1 MMRGMGT
8 PGGRLPAGIAWT
20 AGCPTFQS
28 TTALRSIYSRTSDF
42 LYHTIRFWLP
52 LIGVAVVGCGPEDAS
67 IPSRMAT
74 DSPAPAF
81 VAAADTAP
89 VAPSSP
95 ASEPEAWRLAFVDVE
110 TTGLVPGW
118 HEMIDLGVVMTDL
131 DGRALDSLFIR
142 VQPSHPE
149 RTAEG
154 ARAVNAFDAERWREL
169 GALAPT
175 AAVDSLRAFHR
186 RVAGDEPVLLVAFNS
201 QFDAAFLDH
210 LFRAEGASWRE
221 LYHYFVLDMPSMA
234 WALGYRGLTGAALAD
249 RLGVDDEPHVAD
261 EHTGITGARLNA
273 RLYRALRERGL
284 DAPVGASPVDTP
296 HAQD

>member
-1 MMRGMGT
+1 MY
-8 PGGRLPAGIAWT
+8 PL
-20 AGCPTFQS
+20 
-28 TTALRSIYSRTSDF
+28 
-42 LYHTIRFWLP
+42 IRFWLP
-52 LIGVAVVGCGPEDAS
+52 LIALAAVGCRPDD
-67 IPSRMAT
+67 PSMSSSAEV
-74 DSPAPAF
+74 PAF
-81 VAAADTAP
+81 VAASETAP
-89 VAPSSP
+89 VAASSP
-95 ASEPEAWRLAFVDVE
+95 ASEPEAWQLAFVDVE

-169 GALAPT
+169 GALAPS

-186 RVAGDEPVLLVAFNS
+186 RVAGDGPVLLVAFNS

-221 LYHYFVLDMPSMA
+221 LYHYFVLDIPSMA
-234 WALGYRGLTGAALAD
+234 WALGYRGLTGAALAE
-249 RLGVDDEPHVAD
+249 RLGVEDEPHVAE

-273 RLYRALRERGL
+273 RLYRALRAHGM
-284 DAPVGASPVDTP
+284 DAPVGAPPAVTP
-296 HAQD
+296 AAQD